1 MDSSALVQAAPQVAA
16 AAMLTPSSAARA
28 KPPLQVPGG
37 ARLWI
42 EGPVGR
48 LSVLRAGQG
57 PAVLLVHGWEGHAS
71 DMAAFI
77 PGLLEAGFSVV
88 VPDLPAHGASEGER
102 APIPTAMSALL
113 AVQAV
118 LGDFHAVIAHSIG
131 CAVTV
136 EAMARGL
143 RVGRAV
149 LAASPARY
157 SDHLR
162 GVAAGLGYDAAQT
175 RELTAELLKLGV
187 DAAALDVHRA
197 AAALRQPALLLHS
210 ADDRVVPVRC
220 SEELASIWPGARLA
234 RLEGL
239 GHRRILAAP
248 EAVRAAVSFA
258 AGRGSVAAT
267 TENHA

>member
-1 MDSSALVQAAPQVAA
+1 MAPSAPAQPTPQAAA
-16 AAMLTPSSAARA
+16 AAMLTPSPAARA
-28 KPPLQVPGG
+28 RPPLQVAGG

-42 EGPVGR
+42 EGPIGR
-48 LSVLRAGQG
+48 LSLLRAGQG
-57 PAVLLVHGWEGHAS
+57 PAVLLVHGWEGHAG

-77 PGLLEAGFSVV
+77 PGLLEAGCSVV

-102 APIPTAMSALL
+102 ASIPTAMSALL
-113 AVQAV
+113 AVQSV
-118 LGDFHAVIAHSIG
+118 LGDFHAAIAHSIG

-149 LAASPARY
+149 LIASPARY
-157 SDHLR
+157 CDHLR
-162 GVAAGLGYDAAQT
+162 GVAAGLGYDQAQT

-210 ADDRVVPVRC
+210 ADDRVVPLRR

-234 RLEGL
+234 CLEGL

-248 EAVRAAVSFA
+248 EVVHAAVSFA
-258 AGRGSVAAT
+258 AGRRAVAAT
-267 TENHA
+267 MENQA